1 MRAFSIRTPVRWV
14 VIPLAALAILMLLAW
29 YFVQPLAFPPLGRG
43 DVEQVLVVTYQI
55 LPPRTEE
62 ITSAA
67 QPQMD
72 VQRQVFSAGSPE
84 AEALQQ
90 VLDFRSYH
98 RSWGTLTD
106 TQAIEGRRDAWFVS
120 IAGLDGEGRM
130 LFDMSLTG
138 GQNIFINGRAYQVG
152 WLGGGSGGALTEN
165 LAQVLG
171 LV

>member
-1 MRAFSIRTPVRWV
+1 MRSFSIRTPVRYV
-14 VIPLAALAILMLLAW
+14 VAPLAALAVLMLLAW
-29 YFVQPLAFPPLGRG
+29 YFIQPLAFPSLGRG

-67 QPQMD
+67 PPQVD

-84 AEALQQ
+84 VEALQQ
-90 VLDFRSYH
+90 VLDFRTYH

-106 TQAIEGRRDAWFVS
+106 TRAIDVRRGAWYVS
-120 IAGLDGEGRM
+120 ILGCDAENRVM
-130 LFDMSLTG
+130 FDMSLTG
-138 GQNIFINGRAYQVG
+138 GQDIFVNGRAYQVG

-171 LV
+171 LA